1 MDAAVRARVLAGVGA
16 YRTIFVL
23 QSCESAIES
32 RRICRLTPRDQ

>member
-1 MDAAVRARVLAGVGA
+1 MDAGVRARVLAGVGA

-32 RRICRLTPRDQ
+32 GRICSVTSRDE